1 MMKYSIDELREIMNS
16 IPFTKLCHRNIRF
29 KGRTYTQIHDDSII
43 TVASYES
50 LSGLYR
56 SSSISIILFVNG
68 TFGSARDSFNAQNK
82 LHTKCYDTIKKR
94 IAGYLTLIGLKQSW

>member
-29 KGRTYTQIHDDSII
+29 KGITYKQEHGDCFVFLAD
-43 TVASYES
+43 YES
-50 LSGLYR
+50 LSELYKN
-56 SSSISIILFVNG
+56 SIVCLHLSVNG
-68 TFGSARDSFNAQNK
+68 TFGITVNVGDNLSK
-82 LHTKCYDTIKKR
+82 HTIKCYELIKKR